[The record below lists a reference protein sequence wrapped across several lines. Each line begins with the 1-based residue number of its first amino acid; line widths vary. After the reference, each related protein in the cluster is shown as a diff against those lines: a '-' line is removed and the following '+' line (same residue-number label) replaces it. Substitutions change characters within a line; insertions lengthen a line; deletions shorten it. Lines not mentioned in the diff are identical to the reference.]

1 MKNITFSAR
10 EESIEKARKAA
21 FLRHRTLN
29 ELFREW
35 LDSIDERAQED
46 DSNTKTF
53 ADLWQQT
60 NYLRVG
66 KKLSRQEMNER

>member
-1 MKNITFSAR
+1 MKNITFSAQ
-10 EESIEKARKAA
+10 EESIEKARKVA

-35 LDSIDERAQED
+35 LDSIDEDANRSEN
-46 DSNTKTF
+46 NTKTF
-53 ADLWQQT
+53 ANLWEQT

-66 KKLSRQEMNER
+66 KKVSREEMNER